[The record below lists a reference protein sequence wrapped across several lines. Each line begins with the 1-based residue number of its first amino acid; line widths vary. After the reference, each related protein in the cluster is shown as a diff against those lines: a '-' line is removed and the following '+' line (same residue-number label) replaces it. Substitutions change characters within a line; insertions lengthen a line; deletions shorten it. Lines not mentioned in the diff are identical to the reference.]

1 LPKLEKFEMIE
12 KGLKYTET
20 HEWARVEDD
29 IVTVGLS
36 DVAFELLGDI
46 VYVELPEL
54 GQSVTKSEPFGVIE
68 SVKAASD
75 MYAPVS
81 GEIVE
86 TNKEVEENFDVF
98 KTQAYSDGWMIKIK
112 MSDPAELDTLLDADK
127 YKEIAEKE

>member
-1 LPKLEKFEMIE
+1 MIE
-12 KGLKYTET
+12 KDLKYAET
-20 HEWARVEDD
+20 HEWARVQGD
-29 IVTVGLS
+29 IATVGLS

-46 VYVELPEL
+46 VYVELPEP
-54 GQSVTKSEPFGVIE
+54 GQTVTKGEPFGVIE

-81 GEIVE
+81 GEVTE
-86 TNKEVEENFDVF
+86 ANKEVEDNFDIF

-112 MSDPAELDTLLDADK
+112 MSDQAELDALLNADK

>member
-12 KGLKYTET
+12 KDLKYAET
-20 HEWARVEDD
+20 HEWARVDGD
-29 IVTVGLS
+29 VATVGLS

-46 VYVELPEL
+46 VYVELPGT
-54 GQSVTKSEPFGVIE
+54 GQSVTKGQPFGVIE

-75 MYAPVS
+75 MYAPIS
-81 GEIVE
+81 GEVVE
-86 TNKEVEENFDVF
+86 TNKEVEENFDIF

-112 MSDPAELDTLLDADK
+112 MSDPTEIDTLLDADK

>member
-1 LPKLEKFEMIE
+1 MIE

>member
-1 LPKLEKFEMIE
+1 MIE
-12 KGLKYTET
+12 KDLKYAET
-20 HEWARVEDD
+20 HEWARVQGD
-29 IVTVGLS
+29 IATVGLS

-46 VYVELPEL
+46 VYVELPEP
-54 GQSVTKSEPFGVIE
+54 GQAVTKGEPFGVIE

-81 GEIVE
+81 GEVTE
-86 TNKEVEENFDVF
+86 ANKEVEDNFDIF

-112 MSDPAELDTLLDADK
+112 MSDQAELDALLNADK